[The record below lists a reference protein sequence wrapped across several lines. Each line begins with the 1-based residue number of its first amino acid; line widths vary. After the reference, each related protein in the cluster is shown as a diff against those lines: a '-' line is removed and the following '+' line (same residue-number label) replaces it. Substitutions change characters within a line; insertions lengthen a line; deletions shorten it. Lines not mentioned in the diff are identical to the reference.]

1 MPVAS
6 LAPHVRRGLL
16 SVLSQD
22 IIKKNTVLD
31 CARGDRHFNPAPISG
46 IKERRASYLSHIV
59 YTHTPIMA
67 PLLPSHRRPGSGG
80 GGSGN
85 KALIKVLLLAM
96 GLGGIIMMQ
105 SFASKLGTRPIPT
118 PDPRA
123 YIHTYHSEV

>member
-1 MPVAS
+1 
-6 LAPHVRRGLL
+6 
-16 SVLSQD
+16 
-22 IIKKNTVLD
+22 
-31 CARGDRHFNPAPISG
+31 
-46 IKERRASYLSHIV
+46 
-59 YTHTPIMA
+59 MA

-123 YIHTYHSEV
+123 YIHTTPMFDGCFFTNVEEIL